1 VPGLKPC
8 PETRTT
14 WPSRTERGTETT
26 GTAWTAGAACLC
38 GAVLGLALTVTPGR
52 AGVAVV
58 VVVPEVLLDEKAWLV
73 VRVVGRG
80 TTVAPVVVVPPGP

>member
-1 VPGLKPC
+1 
-8 PETRTT
+8 
-14 WPSRTERGTETT
+14 
-26 GTAWTAGAACLC
+26 
-38 GAVLGLALTVTPGR
+38 LTVTPGR